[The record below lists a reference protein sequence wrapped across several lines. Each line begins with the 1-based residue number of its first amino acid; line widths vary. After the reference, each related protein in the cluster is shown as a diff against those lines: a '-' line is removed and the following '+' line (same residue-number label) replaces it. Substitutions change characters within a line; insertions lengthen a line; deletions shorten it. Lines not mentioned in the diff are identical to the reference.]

1 MREIRTMEPG
11 AILPRGG
18 PRASG
23 ASVQVAVPVCSL
35 RPDRD
40 PRGRRSRAMGDA
52 PEHRSPRARER
63 RAARPP
69 GSYSIS
75 QYPVRSGPA
84 RRAGIV
90 PKYLIQVVS
99 QRVQA
104 SRGARAL
111 CAAGRPVAGD

>member
-1 MREIRTMEPG
+1 MQFCP
-11 AILPRGG
+11 A
-18 PRASG
+18 A
-23 ASVQVAVPVCSL
+23 
-35 RPDRD
+35 
-40 PRGRRSRAMGDA
+40 A
-52 PEHRSPRARER
+52 PA
-63 RAARPP
+63 RAARPCKLLSRCAP
-69 GSYSIS
+69 FALTVTLVVADLVRWAMRPSIDPLAPAS
-75 QYPVRSGPA
+75 AAPRARPDPTLYPVFIRSGPA